1 MTTTTPLLV
10 LVLAGLA
17 GAVFMVLVFRRVGY
31 SAVIGA
37 LLGAGAGALGSLIFM
52 LPLNF
57 CTFEPERR
65 AVDVIFGILL
75 VVIGMLTLLVP
86 LRWLVERWKDR
97 KSGSLVSEQG
107 TQGTFKSGW
116 VTPYLLLAPTLLI
129 LVVFLYYP
137 FLDTFRLSTLLTG
150 RGAPR
155 SRFICVDNFTN
166 LVGDPAYGYSVFVTF
181 LIAAAIVLVG
191 MGLSLMIATLAYQP
205 IRGANLYRTLLV
217 WPYAV
222 SPVVAGV
229 IFGLMFDPAAGII
242 NYFTNNLVGVKLP
255 WLSNGTL
262 AVIAVILTSV
272 WKTMGFNILFYIA
285 GLQNVSKDLLEAA
298 AIDGANTV
306 QRFIRITIPMLS
318 PITFFLIITNMTYA
332 FFEIFGTIDYLTAG
346 GPLKATTTMIYR
358 IYELQSGT
366 IGLGQAAAQSVIL
379 FLLVI
384 GLTLVQFRS
393 TGRRVNY
400 GA

>member
-1 MTTTTPLLV
+1 MIIPPLVVLLV
-10 LVLAGLA
+10 A
-17 GAVFMVLVFRRVGY
+17 GAAGALFMALVFRRIGY
-31 SAVIGA
+31 SLPIGG
-37 LLGAGAGALGSLIFM
+37 LIGAGAGALGSLIFM
-52 LPLNF
+52 VPLNY
-57 CTFEPERR
+57 CTFEAERP
-65 AVDVIFGILL
+65 AVDVIFGIMLI
-75 VVIGMLTLLVP
+75 VIGMLVVLLP

-97 KSGSLVSEQG
+97 RSGSLVAEQG
-107 TQGTFKSGW
+107 TQGTFRTGW
-116 VTPYLLLAPTLLI
+116 VTPYVLLAPTLVI
-129 LVVFLYYP
+129 LLLFLYYP

-155 SRFICVDNFTN
+155 SRFVCVENFTS
-166 LVGDPAYGYSVFVTF
+166 LVSDPAYGYSVFVTF
-181 LIAAAIVLVG
+181 LIAAAIVFVG
-191 MGLSLMIATLAYQP
+191 MGLALLIATLAYQP
-205 IRGANLYRTLLV
+205 VRGAGIYRTLLV
-217 WPYAV
+217 WPYAI

-255 WLSNGTL
+255 WLSNGSL

-285 GLQNVSKDLLEAA
+285 GLQNVPKDLLEAG
-298 AIDGANTV
+298 AIDGANTA
-306 QRFIRITIPMLS
+306 QRFLRITIPLLS

-384 GLTLVQFRS
+384 GLTLLQFRGS
-393 TGRRVNY
+393 GRRVTY